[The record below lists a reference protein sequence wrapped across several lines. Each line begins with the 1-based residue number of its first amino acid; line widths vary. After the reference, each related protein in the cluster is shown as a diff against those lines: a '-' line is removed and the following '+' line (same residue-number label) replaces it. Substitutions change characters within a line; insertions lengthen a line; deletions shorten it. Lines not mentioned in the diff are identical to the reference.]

1 MVMILEMVMVMI
13 LVSSKVYMMVM
24 VLVMVTSMVFMMVLI
39 HDMQG
44 IHGGD
49 GLGAAY
55 DLMPFLPDQDKPGNP
70 FKVTPESPK
79 HQTPTNRANGTKMNG
94 RVHH

>member
-1 MVMILEMVMVMI
+1 MC
-13 LVSSKVYMMVM
+13 MMVM
-24 VLVMVTSMVFMMVLI
+24 VLEMVMVTSMVFMMVLI

-49 GLGAAY
+49 GLGAVY
-55 DLMPFLPDQDKPGNP
+55 NFMPFLSDQDKPGNP

>member
-1 MVMILEMVMVMI
+1 MVMI
-13 LVSSKVYMMVM
+13 LVM
-24 VLVMVTSMVFMMVLI
+24 VLEMVMVTSMVFMMVLI

-44 IHGGD
+44 MHGGD
-49 GLGAAY
+49 DLGAAY
-55 DLMPFLPDQDKPGNP
+55 DFMPFLPDQDKPGNP